1 MQALETVMSTDR
13 RYTIALCKGAAL
25 VDETRTLVRQWSPGE
40 EIGDFVNRVLR
51 ENLLARAT
59 AYRTKDIVRRVFVR
73 RFLTPTDE
81 PARQLKRIIG
91 NGLPRKLF
99 AEVLFLY
106 AARADHLL
114 YDFSTEVFWPA
125 CRRRR
130 SILTRD
136 DVLAFIAEA
145 TDRGRIEQAWSA
157 KVQVKIARAV
167 LSTLRDVGFLR
178 EERRGHREI
187 VSYYLS
193 DEGVAYL
200 AYELHATGISDSAMC
215 EQPDWRLFG
224 LDTGIDFGAVMT
236 ATCLA
241 AALASG
247 IMGLYARAPIAQAPG
262 MGANFF
268 LVLTLIPAAAA
279 T

>member
-1 MQALETVMSTDR
+1 MSTDR

-25 VDETRTLVRQWSPGE
+25 VDETRTLVQHWNPGE
-40 EIGDFVNRVLR
+40 EIGEFVDRILQ
-51 ENLLARAT
+51 ENVLARAT
-59 AYRTKDIVRRVFVR
+59 AYRTKDIVRRVFAR
-73 RFLTPTDE
+73 RFLVPTDA
-81 PARQLKRIIG
+81 PARRLKKLMD

-99 AEVLFLY
+99 SEVLFLY
-106 AARADHLL
+106 AARADRLL
-114 YDFSTEVFWPA
+114 YDFTTDVFWPA

-136 DVLAFIAEA
+136 DVTAFIVEA
-145 TDRGRIEQAWSA
+145 TDAGRIEQPWSS

-200 AYELHATGISDSAMC
+200 AYDLHLTGLSDAAMC
-215 EQPDWRLFG
+215 EHPDWRLFG
-224 LDTGIDFGAVMT
+224 LDRGRVLGRLDNLGEDKGMLVQRAGSVVQITWKYESVEELID
-236 ATCLA
+236 
-241 AALASG
+241 
-247 IMGLYARAPIAQAPG
+247 GLS
-262 MGANFF
+262 
-268 LVLTLIPAAAA
+268 
-279 T
+279 